1 MSYGPH
7 PALQRRAQMHRLRAR
22 VQCVIE
28 DGKVKTV
35 IDSTYPM
42 DQAADA
48 YAALKDGHAVGKIVV
63 TMAQ

>member
-1 MSYGPH
+1 
-7 PALQRRAQMHRLRAR
+7 MHRLRAR